1 MSDLSMAS
9 LFPEKQCMY
18 CNSYVRQN
26 LSVRCS
32 FYFEFGKYDVIKCIF
47 IFFNVNKVIQHVN
60 VFSFGNVLLVI
71 TSIFNALELINNI

>member
-47 IFFNVNKVIQHVN
+47 IFFNVNKVTQHVN
-60 VFSFGNVLLVI
+60 FTSSLLEMFFWLLLVYS
-71 TSIFNALELINNI
+71 TH